1 MSLLFKKIKE
11 RIKKSLFNKKGN
23 EIVAIA
29 LVLIFIILAATPY
42 LKTLGKTTSD
52 GIEGLN
58 SRMEEVLNSQV
69 N

>member
-1 MSLLFKKIKE
+1 MFKKIKDT
-11 RIKKSLFNKKGN
+11 IKKYFSNRKGN

-29 LVLIFIILAATPY
+29 LVLIFIILAAAGP
-42 LKTLGKTTSD
+42 LRTLGNTTKN

-58 SRMEEVLNSQV
+58 SRMEQVLNGEA